1 MKKRYTDV
9 VGPVK
14 QIPPTRGS
22 LSNMYRNLTALF
34 LLTLAACSPP
44 NRGEN
49 SAICGITMLAAG
61 ARVMDQITLPHMALT
76 EPPEALHEGIVPAR
90 VVGYGTT
97 AAVTSLADDGSVTVT
112 YLGEGFPS
120 RPGFGAALVDDSS
133 EVLRGILIWDAEP
146 PPADYPRIGTIT
158 NTSTT
163 MPLIGVSVNWP
174 SVTSDRCPLFA
185 ELDTIAQ

>member
-1 MKKRYTDV
+1 
-9 VGPVK
+9 
-14 QIPPTRGS
+14 
-22 LSNMYRNLTALF
+22 MYRNLTALF
-34 LLTLAACSPP
+34 LLALAACSPP
-44 NRGEN
+44 NQGEN

-61 ARVMDQITLPHMALT
+61 ARILDRITLPHLALT
-76 EPPEALHEGIVPAR
+76 EPPKALHDSIVAAR

-97 AAVTSLADDGSVTVT
+97 PAVTALADDGRVIVT

-133 EVLRGILIWDAEP
+133 EVLMGILIWDAQP

-163 MPLIGVSVNWP
+163 MPLIGVLVNWS
-174 SVTSDRCPLFA
+174 SVDSDRCPIFA

>member
-1 MKKRYTDV
+1 
-9 VGPVK
+9 
-14 QIPPTRGS
+14 
-22 LSNMYRNLTALF
+22 MYRNLTALF
-34 LLTLAACSPP
+34 LLALAACSPS

-61 ARVMDQITLPHMALT
+61 ARILDHITLPHLALT

-97 AAVTSLADDGSVTVT
+97 PAVTGLADDGRVTVT
-112 YLGEGFPS
+112 YQGEGFPS

-133 EVLRGILIWDAEP
+133 EVFRGILIWDAEP
-146 PPADYPRIGTIT
+146 PPADYPLIGTIA
-158 NTSTT
+158 NTSIT
-163 MPLIGVSVNWP
+163 MPLIAVPVNWSSVN
-174 SVTSDRCPLFA
+174 SDRCPLFA

>member
-1 MKKRYTDV
+1 
-9 VGPVK
+9 
-14 QIPPTRGS
+14 
-22 LSNMYRNLTALF
+22 MYRNLTALF
-34 LLTLAACSPP
+34 LLALGACSPP
-44 NRGEN
+44 KRGEN

-61 ARVMDQITLPHMALT
+61 ARILGQITLPHLALT
-76 EPPEALHEGIVPAR
+76 EPPKALHDSIVAAR

-97 AAVTSLADDGSVTVT
+97 PAVTGLADDGRVTVT

-133 EVLRGILIWDAEP
+133 EVLRGILIWDAPP

-163 MPLIGVSVNWP
+163 MPLIGVLVNWS
-174 SVTSDRCPLFA
+174 SVDSDRCPIFA